1 MPHFLLNIQNFLQI
15 KSYSFQGEKASKK
28 SSNSGISE
36 DFSEVDS
43 IQGRLPPY
51 QKTGVKITG

>member
-15 KSYSFQGEKASKK
+15 KSYSFQAEKASKK
-28 SSNSGISE
+28 SSNSGISG

-43 IQGRLPPY
+43 IHGRLPPY
-51 QKTGVKITG
+51 QKTSVKITG